1 MDKVSSRSERLD
13 KTSQK
18 KAKRAQLALQLL
30 KKCIDTKSDVLDKYN
45 SVYHNVRSVI
55 RGLKDRAISDIVKTK
70 YADDFVDRYNKV
82 HNEEIQLKQKK
93 NRKKAKIDLHRLQE
107 KYEYEDRDGIS
118 YI

>member
-1 MDKVSSRSERLD
+1 MNKVSSRRERLD

-30 KKCIDTKSDVLDKYN
+30 KKCIYAKSDVLEKYN
-45 SVYHNVRSVI
+45 SVYHNVRGVI

-70 YADDFVDRYNKV
+70 YADDFVDRYNKI
-82 HNEEIQLKQKK
+82 HNEETRLKQKK
-93 NRKKAKIDLHRLQE
+93 NRKKTKIDLHRLQE
-107 KYEYEDRDGIS
+107 QYEHEDRDCIS